1 MNDIKILSINPGAR
15 EHIPSFT
22 ASKKPERIIV
32 PVSDRFQQWF
42 GISSADSFSNSFSRL
57 VVRLVAMVAVC
68 TAALMQMNGSISIF
82 GVSHISYANEWLSSD
97 VSANLPAL
105 LFGIAAFVLGLMM
118 GFGIMGRY
126 AALCLSLLTV
136 ASLINY
142 AYYNGGVAD
151 FSAENQLALFF
162 GFLTDVVA
170 VTGTG
175 RITLHNLLRYK
186 SRYKSRATQY

>member
-42 GISSADSFSNSFSRL
+42 GISSADSFSNSISRL

-118 GFGIMGRY
+118 GFGIMGR
-126 AALCLSLLTV
+126 
-136 ASLINY
+136 
-142 AYYNGGVAD
+142 
-151 FSAENQLALFF
+151 
-162 GFLTDVVA
+162 
-170 VTGTG
+170 
-175 RITLHNLLRYK
+175 
-186 SRYKSRATQY
+186 